1 MAVYV
6 SNIVIEQG
14 FSFEST
20 FQLEDTRTGNFLD
33 LSGYDVK
40 SQIRK
45 SYYSKNYISFASS
58 ITDAELGEIT
68 IGLEP
73 NQTILLK
80 PGRYVYDIKLLNQ
93 SGQYKAIEGS
103 ALVRAG
109 VTT

>member
-45 SYYSKNYISFASS
+45 SYYS
-58 ITDAELGEIT
+58 
-68 IGLEP
+68 
-73 NQTILLK
+73 ILLLK
-80 PGRYVYDIKLLNQ
+80 FDFFCFRF
-93 SGQYKAIEGS
+93 
-103 ALVRAG
+103 G
-109 VTT
+109 VVCPCT